1 MLGSHRA
8 SLTPV
13 SSFLL
18 VFTECSDA
26 INQRLGTNRRELR
39 KNHSWLI
46 QGTCSI
52 KIGTLGRSVKTSP
65 WNSVL
70 ELLRDESGGRKES
83 SEKALWDYVDRVIS
97 PGHSKPG
104 TGLENKENLP
114 TTQKAGSR
122 FIKQTVWKISSS
134 AIKH

>member
-13 SSFLL
+13 SSFPL

-26 INQRLGTNRRELR
+26 INQRLGTDRRELR
-39 KNHSWLI
+39 KNHSWL
-46 QGTCSI
+46 TCSI

-70 ELLRDESGGRKES
+70 ELLRGESGGRKES

-97 PGHSKPG
+97 PRHSKPG

-122 FIKQTVWKISSS
+122 FIKQTVLKISSS